1 MTPRKTA
8 SLSSRRHT
16 RRLRVLYLTHPEM
29 VPPDSLSGLT
39 EQQIKAFKSD
49 WDIVSTLR
57 KLGHEV
63 QVLGVVDD
71 LGPIRTAVYGF
82 KPDIAWNSLE
92 FFHGEP
98 LWDHGVPGWLELMKV
113 PYTGCNPRG
122 LVLSRGKAL
131 SKRLV
136 APLRIA
142 VPDYMVVPRGRAPRR
157 RRGLEFPLI
166 VKSLTEHASMGI
178 AQASVVEND
187 EKLAERVDLIHNRIG
202 TDAIVEEYI
211 DGRELYVGVLGSRR
225 LQVLPTWE
233 LFFTRHG
240 DSAARIATARAKRD
254 VAYQER
260 HGIMQGPAE
269 DIDQRHGAWIART
282 AKRIYRAFELDA
294 YARIDF
300 RLTGEGRLYFLEAN
314 SNPDLGYDEEFA
326 SAAEYADIEYPDLL
340 QRIIKIGLMRH
351 GRAWAG

>member
-1 MTPRKTA
+1 M
-8 SLSSRRHT
+8 
-16 RRLRVLYLTHPEM
+16 RVLYLTHPEM
-29 VPPDSLSGLT
+29 VPPDTLSGHSPQ
-39 EQQIKAFKSD
+39 EVKEWKSD
-49 WDIVSTLR
+49 WDIVAALR
-57 KLGHEV
+57 KMGH
-63 QVLGVVDD
+63 QVRVVGVVDD
-71 LGPIRTAVYGF
+71 LGPIRSAVYDF

-98 LWDHGVPGWLELMKV
+98 LWDHGVPSWLELMKV

-136 APLRIA
+136 APLRIS
-142 VPDYMVVPRGRAPRR
+142 VPDYMVVRRGRQARR
-157 RRGLEFPLI
+157 RRDLNFPLI

-178 AQASVVEND
+178 AQASVVDND
-187 EKLAERVDLIHNRIG
+187 EKLNERVALIHDRIG

-211 DGRELYVGVLGSRR
+211 DGRELYVGVIGNRR

-233 LFFTRHG
+233 LLFENLPEG
-240 DSAARIATARAKRD
+240 APRIASAMAKRN

-260 HGIMQGPAE
+260 RGIFQAPAD
-269 DIDQRHGAWIART
+269 DIDEVHGPWIART

-300 RLTGEGRLYFLEAN
+300 RLTPSGELYFLEAN
-314 SNPDLGYDEEFA
+314 SNPDLGRDEEFA
-326 SAAEYADIEYPDLL
+326 SAAAYAEITYPELIR
-340 QRIIKIGLMRH
+340 RIIRLGLSRH
-351 GRAWAG
+351 GRAWADQ